1 MAEWTINNNVLS
13 ITGAEGVLGTG
24 DNNALAIETNGKEC
38 LWVDPNGS
46 VGVGTADPVATL
58 DIAGGTLHINE
69 PASDPTA
76 IETPVQGAYIA
87 WNALTGGTGE
97 TDFINNPGEGGGGFA
112 FMNTLPSG
120 KSRTTLMVITGAGSV
135 GVGTAD
141 PVATLDIAG
150 GTLHIN
156 EPASDPTAIETPVQG
171 AYIAWNALNGST
183 GETDFINNQGGGGGG
198 FAFMNT
204 SGSENSRTIVMFI
217 DGEGNV
223 KITGNLL
230 VAKPDEPGQF
240 GNVGEILWPPT
251 VTGSG

>member
-38 LWVDPNGS
+38 LWVDPN
-46 VGVGTADPVATL
+46 
-58 DIAGGTLHINE
+58 
-69 PASDPTA
+69 
-76 IETPVQGAYIA
+76 
-87 WNALTGGTGE
+87 
-97 TDFINNPGEGGGGFA
+97 
-112 FMNTLPSG
+112 
-120 KSRTTLMVITGAGSV
+120 GSV